1 MNYTDCPICS
11 SSTTFLDV
19 VDFNKS
25 CEELNGKYLPLSGT
39 PIYYRICDS
48 CNFVFAPEIYS
59 WDDGM
64 FLERIYNEDYIKVDP
79 EYLIDR
85 PRKTSEILLKK
96 LGINHVQVKHL
107 DYGGGNG
114 LLSKILSEDG
124 WRSESYDPFFNSKTS
139 IRELGKFNLITC
151 FEVFEHV
158 PNPKKL
164 ISDLVLL
171 MDDSCLVM
179 FSTVLNDRKIEKN
192 KRIDWWYASPRNGH
206 ISLYSRKSI
215 EILTSDKNLIFGS
228 FNEGFHYILKPP
240 VPEWASHLIQTS

>member
-48 CNFVFAPEIYS
+48 CNFVFAPEIFS

-64 FLERIYNEDYIKVDP
+64 FLEKIYNEDYIKVDP

-96 LGINHVQVKHL
+96 LKMF
-107 DYGGGNG
+107 
-114 LLSKILSEDG
+114 LLTKGSPPVILNLFIPISIKTEQTL
-124 WRSESYDPFFNSKTS
+124 SNSSNVNKS
-139 IRELGKFNLITC
+139 CLGKNCIF
-151 FEVFEHV
+151 
-158 PNPKKL
+158 
-164 ISDLVLL
+164 SD
-171 MDDSCLVM
+171 MQY
-179 FSTVLNDRKIEKN
+179 TQ
-192 KRIDWWYASPRNGH
+192 
-206 ISLYSRKSI
+206 RKSQRSVT
-215 EILTSDKNLIFGS
+215 ETLRYVILRLKGS
-228 FNEGFHYILKPP
+228 ISGEYLVI
-240 VPEWASHLIQTS
+240 